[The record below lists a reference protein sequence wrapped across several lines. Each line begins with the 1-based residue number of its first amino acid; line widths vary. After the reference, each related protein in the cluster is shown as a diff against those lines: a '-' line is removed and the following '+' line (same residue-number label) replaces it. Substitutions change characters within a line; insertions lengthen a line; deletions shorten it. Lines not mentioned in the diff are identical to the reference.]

1 MGRMKRKLLQ
11 SQLEIALLN
20 TEKARDTIKQE
31 LEELQKND
39 KEDMEQIHLLVNYKL
54 ELLDLKLRLKDMLR
68 HLHLL
73 RFD

>member
-20 TEKARDTIKQE
+20 TEKARDTVKKE
-31 LEELQKND
+31 LEKLQK
-39 KEDMEQIHLLVNYKL
+39 KEDMDMEQLHLLVNYKL
-54 ELLDLKLRLKDMLR
+54 ELLDLKLRLKDMLE

-73 RFD
+73 RLD